1 MIIVSQDKDNIVNFD
16 NIVSIGINDFD
27 IDRETTFQ
35 RITAET
41 MGTTTVLGDYKT
53 ESRAK
58 EVLQEI
64 VIVYVNSKK
73 ANEGN
78 TLFGGFQWIPADTLY
93 EMPKE

>member
-27 IDRETTFQ
+27 INRETTFQ

-41 MGTTTVLGDYKT
+41 IGTTTALGDYKT
-53 ESRAK
+53 EERAK

-64 VIVYVNSKK
+64 VEQYQKICDDTYFIV
-73 ANEGN
+73 
-78 TLFGGFQWIPADTLY
+78 Y